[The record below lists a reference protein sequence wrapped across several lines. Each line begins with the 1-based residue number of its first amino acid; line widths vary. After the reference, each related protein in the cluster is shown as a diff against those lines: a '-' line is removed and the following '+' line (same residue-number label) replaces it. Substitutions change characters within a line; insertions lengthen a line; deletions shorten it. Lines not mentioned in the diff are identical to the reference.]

1 MTPPRREQLARALEE
16 LPARCR
22 EVLLLRK
29 VYHLRVEQICLHL
42 GVSRDWVERHLRKA
56 LLHCQKSVSDGSAA

>member
-1 MTPPRREQLARALEE
+1 MTALRRERLAQALEE

-29 VYHLRVEQICLHL
+29 VDHLRVEQICLRL
-42 GVSRDWVERHLRKA
+42 GVSRDTVERYLRKA
-56 LLHCQKSVSDGSAA
+56 LLHCQKSVSCP

>member
-1 MTPPRREQLARALEE
+1 MTSGRREQLAQAVGE
-16 LPARCR
+16 LSASCR

-56 LLHCQKSVSDGSAA
+56 LLHCQKSVSDGSIA